1 MKSKIWYSKPRNE
14 LQCYDKS
21 VAVEALKKG
30 YDVYATRGLNTS
42 LNVEDYKLT
51 SVDDIINV
59 EQALFI
65 IKEIAM
71 ANLLD
76 LDVQVN
82 KVLTRYK

>member
-1 MKSKIWYSKPRNE
+1 MIK
-14 LQCYDKS
+14 
-21 VAVEALKKG
+21 ALLLKLSKKG
-30 YDVYATRGLNTS
+30 YDVYCTRGLNTIS
-42 LNVEDYKLT
+42 SVDDYKLT
-51 SVDDIINV
+51 SIDDIINV

-65 IKEIAM
+65 IENISM

>member
-1 MKSKIWYSKPRNE
+1 MNINIKFIDDNAKYPEK
-14 LQCYDKS
+14 K
-21 VAVEALKKG
+21 LKRSFA
-30 YDVYATRGLNTS
+30 YDVYATKGLNTIS
-42 LNVEDYKLT
+42 SVEDYKLT

-65 IKEIAM
+65 IKEISM

>member
-1 MKSKIWYSKPRNE
+1 MKNKIWYNKQRNE

-21 VAVEALKKG
+21 VAVKAFKKG
-30 YDVYATRGLNTS
+30 YDVYCTSGLNTS
-42 LNVEDYKLT
+42 SSVDDYKLT

-65 IKEIAM
+65 IENISM

-76 LDVQVN
+76 LE
-82 KVLTRYK
+82 VL

>member
-21 VAVEALKKG
+21 VAVEAFKKG
-30 YDVYATRGLNTS
+30 YDIYCTRGLNTS
-42 LNVEDYKLT
+42 LNVDDYKLN

-65 IKEIAM
+65 IKEISM

>member
-30 YDVYATRGLNTS
+30 YDIYCTRGLNTS
-42 LNVEDYKLT
+42 LNVEDYKLN

-65 IKEIAM
+65 IKEISM